1 MSEQLDLRE
10 ATAFGT
16 GPKVDRARNLIL
28 GVKVLGLASGNG
40 NDYAPAVL
48 EKALP
53 LFESCKVN
61 LDHPARSG
69 KKEDRKVAERW
80 GKLTAPRVAPDGL
93 YGDLLY
99 NPHHPLTESIL
110 WWAENMPD
118 CLGLSQYGKGTGRKK
133 DDGRWQVE
141 SIDSVASVDLVADPA
156 TTKSLFE
163 SLEPDMPTEDATTPV
178 QTAGDHVQQMADAFA
193 NGVMAVVKD
202 TSLDLQGKMKKI
214 KDILKA
220 QEKLLG
226 KEDEGDSG
234 ADEAAEGDVA
244 ESLAPDRAELAAL
257 RREKEVRALCE
268 SMSYAPDALMLEAL
282 VALPN
287 DDRRREMVTR
297 EAARQRGGRP
307 RSAAPAR
314 EQPAA
319 PLKVGK
325 ELASSL
331 RRMK

>member
-1 MSEQLDLRE
+1 MSDQLDLRE

-118 CLGLSQYGKGTGRKK
+118 CLGLSQYGRGTGRKK

-141 SIDSVASVDLVADPA
+141 SIDSVQSVDLVADPA

-163 SLEPDMPTEDATTPV
+163 SKETKDMAEATAPADDTMAAPDHEA
-178 QTAGDHVQQMADAFA
+178 QMSDAFA
-193 NGVMAVVKD
+193 NAVMAVVKD
-202 TSLDLQGKMKKI
+202 GSMDLAAKMKRI
-214 KDILKA
+214 KDILRA
-220 QEKLLG
+220 QEKLMA
-226 KEDEGDSG
+226 KVSDDE
-234 ADEAAEGDVA
+234 EAADDGDVA

-257 RREKEVRALCE
+257 RKEREVRALCE

-282 VALPN
+282 VALPT
-287 DDRRREMVTR
+287 DDKRREMVTR
-297 EAARQRGGRP
+297 EAARQRSGRP

-331 RRMK
+331 RKMR

>member
-1 MSEQLDLRE
+1 MADGQGLDLRE

-16 GPKVDRARNLIL
+16 GPKVDRSRNLIT
-28 GVKVLGLASGNG
+28 GVKVLGLQSGNG

-61 LDHPARSG
+61 LDHPLRGG

-80 GKLTAPRVAPDGL
+80 GKLTSPRVAPDGL

-118 CLGLSQYGKGTGRKK
+118 CLGLSQYGRGTGRRK

-141 SIDSVASVDLVADPA
+141 SIDSVQSVDLVADPA

-163 SLEPDMPTEDATTPV
+163 SQEPDMPDATDGAAMAAP
-178 QTAGDHVQQMADAFA
+178 DHEAQMSDAFA
-193 NGVMAVVKD
+193 NAVMAVVKD
-202 TSLDLQGKMKKI
+202 SSMDLAAKMKRI
-214 KDILKA
+214 KDILRA
-220 QEKLLG
+220 QEKLMA
-226 KEDEGDSG
+226 KVEDDEGDRPAS
-234 ADEAAEGDVA
+234 EEEG
-244 ESLAPDRAELAAL
+244 ESLSPEREELARL
-257 RREKEVRALCE
+257 RREKGARELCE
-268 SMSYAPDALMLEAL
+268 SLGLVPDALTLEAVVNL
-282 VALPN
+282 PDEEKRRALIE
-287 DDRRREMVTR
+287 REK
-297 EAARQRGGRP
+297 ARARSSRP

-314 EQPAA
+314 EQAPA
-319 PLKVGK
+319 PLKQGK
-325 ELASSL
+325 ELATSL